1 MNLIIV
7 VICGKGIRWCILR
20 AIKRFKF
27 LENACWCMGGE
38 SQYQS
43 KFTHEKCSK
52 TVYFVSHR
60 VLSCIISNMSF
71 LFFKW
76 TNILKIFQKM
86 YACGIAADFVIVW
99 LHLDY
104 LLYIIYME
112 TYLVVNNLQDTY
124 PIYNL

>member
-1 MNLIIV
+1 
-7 VICGKGIRWCILR
+7 
-20 AIKRFKF
+20 
-27 LENACWCMGGE
+27 
-38 SQYQS
+38 
-43 KFTHEKCSK
+43 
-52 TVYFVSHR
+52 
-60 VLSCIISNMSF
+60 
-71 LFFKW
+71 
-76 TNILKIFQKM
+76 M